1 MDELPPPPPQQN
13 QWVTP
18 MPASTSMPGIPTPP
32 SQTRRSPT
40 VKITAI
46 LASILVAGG
55 AIAWVEMALGNS
67 KGAFLPDAVGSYRQ
81 LNTAAVQQSVDAF
94 HSQAERSGLEA
105 DLAVYGGSSPRLLLA
120 WIRDATVTDPETAL
134 TAFASG
140 FAQGFGGSI
149 ATDQQQTQ
157 AVDSTTFVC
166 APITGST
173 QAAICLWQQREVFYI
188 LFDPESA
195 GNLNATLG
203 LAVTAHRAIG

>member
-1 MDELPPPPPQQN
+1 
-13 QWVTP
+13 
-18 MPASTSMPGIPTPP
+18 MPGIPTPP

-46 LASILVAGG
+46 LAAMLVVG
-55 AIAWVEMALGNS
+55 AAIVGAEMALGNS
-67 KGAFLPDAVGSYRQ
+67 KGASLPDAVGPYRQ
-81 LNTAAVQQSVDAF
+81 LNTATVQQSLDAF

-140 FAQGFGGSI
+140 FAQGFGGNI
-149 ATDQQQTQ
+149 ATDQKQTQ
-157 AVDSTTFVC
+157 AVDGTTFVC
-166 APITGST
+166 APITGNIQ
-173 QAAICLWQQREVFYI
+173 QAVCLWQQREVFYI
-188 LFDPESA
+188 LFDPESG

-203 LAVTAHRAIG
+203 LSVTAHRAIG